1 MKIFLQII
9 SGLLTTSFL
18 FAQENIKIDA
28 LRFYGKLRVH
38 SFLFDNNIELN
49 INSIRSVNKRGFSQK
64 NIYFNDNYTLMRYAL
79 GLNYHMNSNVII
91 SSSARIEDFNLVN
104 SAKDYNAFLPRFS
117 FNFSYFT
124 KTNKYQNT

>member
-28 LRFYGKLRVH
+28 LHFYGKLRVH

-64 NIYFNDNYTLMRYAL
+64 NIYFNDNYTLMLYAL

-104 SAKDYNAFLPRFS
+104 SAKD
-117 FNFSYFT
+117 
-124 KTNKYQNT
+124 

>member
-28 LRFYGKLRVH
+28 LHFYGKLRVH

-49 INSIRSVNKRGFSQK
+49 INSISSVNKRVFNQK
-64 NIYFNDNYTLMRYAL
+64 NIYFNDNYTLMLYAL
-79 GLNYHMNSNVII
+79 DLNYHMN
-91 SSSARIEDFNLVN
+91 
-104 SAKDYNAFLPRFS
+104 K
-117 FNFSYFT
+117 
-124 KTNKYQNT
+124 

>member
-64 NIYFNDNYTLMRYAL
+64 NIYFNDSYTLMRYAL
-79 GLNYHMNSNVII
+79 GLNYHMNSNDTRRCIKPT
-91 SSSARIEDFNLVN
+91 SH
-104 SAKDYNAFLPRFS
+104 
-117 FNFSYFT
+117 SYT
-124 KTNKYQNT
+124 ILSYHCTV